1 MSLATDT
8 RAAAPAWKV
17 WAALWTVYIVWGS
30 TYLAI
35 RVTVETLP
43 PLFAMGVRFI
53 VAGILVY
60 VTLLIRRGRE
70 GVRVTPRQLLA
81 CGIVGTFFFL
91 GANGM
96 VAIAE
101 LDVPSSLAALII
113 SSVPLW
119 VILFRAIGG
128 DRVRGGTLLGVLI
141 GFSGVG
147 ILVLP
152 GSRPSGATLIGVVLL
167 IFASA
172 SWAFGSILSTR
183 FDMPKDLMLSSGY
196 QMITGGVALVVGG
209 LIRGEASGF
218 DPSAWS
224 LASLAGMAYLVTIGS
239 LVGFTAYAWLL
250 QNAPIS
256 KVSTYA
262 YVNPVVAII
271 LGWLILSESITT
283 NTLLGAAVIV
293 GSVAFIVRKEAQPH
307 IETEPQPALV
317 GVEST

>member
-1 MSLATDT
+1 MSSPTPS
-8 RAAAPAWKV
+8 RPPAPAWKV
-17 WAALWTVYIVWGS
+17 WAALWAVYIVWGS

-53 VAGILVY
+53 IAGILVY

-70 GVRVTPRQLLA
+70 GVRVTPKQLLA

-119 VILFRAIGG
+119 VILFRFVIG
-128 DRVRGGTLLGVLI
+128 DRVSGATLLGVVL

-152 GSRPSGATLIGVVLL
+152 GSRPAGATLIGVLLL

-183 FDMPKDLMLSSGY
+183 FDMPKDLMLSSAY
-196 QMITGGVALVVGG
+196 QMITGGVSLVIGG
-209 LIRGEASGF
+209 LVRGETSGF

-224 LASLAGMAYLVTIGS
+224 LASLFAMAYLVTIGS

-271 LGWLILSESITT
+271 LGWLILDESITT

-293 GSVAFIVRKEAQPH
+293 GSVAFIVRKETQPH
-307 IETEPQPALV
+307 VESEAQPALV
-317 GVEST
+317 GVESA

>member
-1 MSLATDT
+1 MSVPST
-8 RAAAPAWKV
+8 RPVAPTWKV

-43 PLFAMGVRFI
+43 PLLAMGVRFI
-53 VAGILVY
+53 IAGILVY
-60 VTLLIRRGRE
+60 LTLLIRRGRD
-70 GVRVTPRQLLA
+70 GVRVTPTQLFTCA
-81 CGIVGTFFFL
+81 VVGTFFFL

-101 LDVPSSLAALII
+101 QDVPSSLAALII

-119 VILFRAIGG
+119 VILFRTILG
-128 DRVRGGTLLGVLI
+128 DKVRGATLLGIVI

-152 GSRPSGATLIGVVLL
+152 GSRPTGATFLGVGLL

-196 QMITGGVALVVGG
+196 QMITGGVALVIGG
-209 LIRGEASGF
+209 LVRGEATGF
-218 DPSAWS
+218 DPDAWS
-224 LASLAGMAYLVTIGS
+224 VASLGAMAYLVTIGS

-283 NTLLGAAVIV
+283 NILLGAAVIV
-293 GSVAFIVRKEAQPH
+293 GSVAFIVRKETQPD
-307 IETEPQPALV
+307 TEPESQAALV
-317 GVEST
+317 GAESA